1 MGGTVSAQGAEGHVH
16 PDPDQ
21 FVFPDGGN
29 SLDSRACP
37 EAFAEVAGDIDHE
50 RDLAVSV
57 ADTLAPG
64 FVDTPTMTKL

>member
-1 MGGTVSAQGAEGHVH
+1 MEQCPLRAPRVTSTLTRTSSYFLTAAT
-16 PDPDQ
+16 
-21 FVFPDGGN
+21 
-29 SLDSRACP
+29 LWDSRACP

-50 RDLAVSV
+50 CDPAVSV